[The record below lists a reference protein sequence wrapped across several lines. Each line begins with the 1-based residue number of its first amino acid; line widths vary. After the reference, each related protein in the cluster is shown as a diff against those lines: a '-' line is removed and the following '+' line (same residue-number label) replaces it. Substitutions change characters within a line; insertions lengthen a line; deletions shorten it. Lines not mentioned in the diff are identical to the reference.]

1 MQDHMIQIRD
11 QPRLAGGNNTD
22 GISEAVIISFQLLF
36 RSAENSI
43 VPMAKKLNG
52 KPKKQ
57 YSQKE
62 PLSQKRHYPKGDTS
76 YAE

>member
-22 GISEAVIISFQLLF
+22 GISEAVIISFQLLL
-36 RSAENSI
+36 RRAENSI
-43 VPMAKKLNG
+43 IPVAKKLND

-57 YSQKE
+57 HSQKQ
-62 PLSQKRHYPKGDTS
+62 PLTQKRYCPKGDTS
-76 YAE
+76 NAE